1 MSNAAT
7 TRPSHLALL
16 YRISQTFSS
25 SLELDE
31 VLNLVLDEVIQA
43 FHAERGFLMLRD
55 QNEALVF
62 KVARGMDS
70 TTIDDPSFHISR
82 SIIKRVE
89 REKDAILTSDAM
101 EDSRFNTQ
109 KSIVTLR
116 LRSILCVP
124 IMHKGDMIGLI
135 YVDNR
140 LQSGMFTKEDLDLLT
155 AISFSA
161 AISIENAQLF
171 ENLQQSKKIL
181 EVAYDSTLEGWARA
195 LELRDQDTVGHTH
208 RVTEVTVELAKLFKL
223 NGPQLTN
230 IKRGALLHDIGKMA
244 VPDHILRKPGPLTI
258 EEQDVMRKHPTYA
271 RDMLSKISFLQQVL
285 DIPYNHHE
293 RWDGTGYPNGIKGNE
308 IPLAARIFA
317 VVDVWDALI
326 NNRPYRPAWPRN
338 KAKTYIHEHAGTQ
351 FDPQVVAMFLHFL
364 DQNPGLSIE

>member
-1 MSNAAT
+1 MSNEAA

-43 FHAERGFLMLRD
+43 FNAERGFLMLRD
-55 QNEALVF
+55 QNGTLVF
-62 KVARGMDS
+62 RVARGLDS
-70 TTIDDPSFHISR
+70 KTIDDPSFQISR

-89 REKDAILTSDAM
+89 REKDAILTSDAL
-101 EDSRFNTQ
+101 EDSRFNTE
-109 KSIVTLR
+109 KSVLTLK

-140 LQSGMFTKEDLDLLT
+140 LQSGMFTQDDLNLLT

-161 AISIENAQLF
+161 AISIENARLY

-181 EVAYDSTLEGWARA
+181 EIAYDSTLEGWARA
-195 LELRDQDTVGHTH
+195 LELRDQDTEGHTR
-208 RVTEVTVELAKLFKL
+208 RVTDLTVRLAKLFGL
-223 NGPQLTN
+223 NGAELTN
-230 IKRGALLHDIGKMA
+230 IYRGALLHDIGKMA
-244 VPDHILRKPGPLTI
+244 VPDRILRKPGPLTL
-258 EEQDVMRKHPTYA
+258 EELEVMRMHPTYA
-271 RDMLSKISFLQQVL
+271 RDMLSKINFLQQVIT
-285 DIPYNHHE
+285 IPYYHHE
-293 RWDGTGYPNGIKGNE
+293 RWDGTGYPNKIVGRD

-326 NNRPYRPAWPRN
+326 SNRPYRPPWPSLQ
-338 KAKTYIHEHAGTQ
+338 AKSYIQEHAGTQ
-351 FDPQVVAMFLHFL
+351 FDPQVVTLFMQMLEQ
-364 DQNPGLSIE
+364 DPGLSIE

>member
-1 MSNAAT
+1 MSNAAA

-55 QNEALVF
+55 NDGALAF
-62 KVARGMDS
+62 KVARGMDN

-89 REKDAILTSDAM
+89 RERDAILTSDAM
-101 EDSRFNTQ
+101 EDARFSTQ
-109 KSIVTLR
+109 KSVVTLR

-140 LQSGMFTKEDLDLLT
+140 LQSGMFTKEDLNLLT

-161 AISIENAQLF
+161 AIAIENARLF

-195 LELRDQDTVGHTH
+195 LELRDQDTEGHTR
-208 RVTEVTVELAKLFKL
+208 RVTEMTVELAKLFRL
-223 NGPQLTN
+223 NGYQLIN

-244 VPDHILRKPGPLTI
+244 IPDHILRKPGPLTK
-258 EEQDVMRKHPTYA
+258 EEQEKMRMHPAYA
-271 RDMLSKISFLQQVL
+271 RDMLSKINFLQQVL
-285 DIPYNHHE
+285 DIPYYHHE
-293 RWDGTGYPNGIKGNE
+293 HWDGTGYPNGIKGSE

-326 NNRPYRPAWPRN
+326 SDRPYRPAWSLQQ
-338 KAKTYIHEHAGTQ
+338 AKTYIQDNSGTQ
-351 FDPQVVAMFLHFL
+351 FDPQVVTIFLQLL
-364 DQNPGLSIE
+364 DEKTGLHSK